1 MTTVPEIRPANPTR
15 PARKPFLYRR
25 SGMWTVRIV
34 FAALLFGSWQ
44 IYAHDLPA
52 ALIAPPTDVA
62 NAFYR
67 QFISE
72 QIIYAR
78 LQSSLTALLLGFLI
92 GSAIGLPVGVA
103 MGRSRRVEHTLDSY
117 VAFLYALP
125 HVVFI
130 PIMVIWLGFDL
141 QFRVAYVAFAAVF
154 PVIMNTMSGV
164 KNIDPELLSV
174 GASFCAK
181 SHQMLRTIVLPAA
194 SPYMATGLRQGFS
207 AAWIGTV
214 VAEILT
220 TGSGI
225 GGLITDYANSF
236 LTADMFVPIMCI
248 MVIAV
253 LIQALS
259 EVLQRKLMPWNTS
272 SRSH

>member
-1 MTTVPEIRPANPTR
+1 MTTVPEARPAVHVR
-15 PARKPFLYRR
+15 PPKKPFLYRR
-25 SGMWTVRIV
+25 SGMWTVRIA
-34 FAALLFGSWQ
+34 FAALLLGSWQ

-52 ALIAPPTDVA
+52 ALIAPPTDVGDA
-62 NAFYR
+62 IWR
-67 QFISE
+67 QFVTEHIVYE
-72 QIIYAR
+72 R
-78 LQSSLTALLLGFLI
+78 LQSSLTALFLGFFI
-92 GSAIGLPVGVA
+92 GAAIGLPVGVA
-103 MGRSRRVEHTLDSY
+103 MGRSRKIEHTLDPY

-164 KNIDPELLSV
+164 KNLDPELLSV
-174 GASFCAK
+174 GASFCATE
-181 SHQMLRTIVLPAA
+181 HQTLRTIVLPAA

-207 AAWIGTV
+207 GAWIGTV

-220 TGSGI
+220 TGTGL

-236 LTADMFVPIMCI
+236 LTADMFVPIICI